1 LENRVERF
9 NETIGTQKENKA
21 TEQRKLEDLSEELE
35 VGVERQK
42 KLVEEQ
48 ARLNAEAAVIIVRIS
63 QPYTY
68 IQSISQEQELRIQ
81 SREKAIQDISNAY
94 NIHGLNVSLAERDR
108 ISEFLQRLDALQRKR
123 RDDFENLRVYFE
135 TWTLVVW

>member
-1 LENRVERF
+1 MENRVERF
-9 NETIGTQKENKA
+9 NETIGTQKEKKA

-63 QPYTY
+63 HPYTY
-68 IQSISQEQELRIQ
+68 IQLISQEQELRIQ
-81 SREKAIQDISNAY
+81 SREKAIQDISNTY

-123 RDDFENLRVYFE
+123 RDDFENLRVF
-135 TWTLVVW
+135 